1 MAHICQSVSISVLTG
16 MVESPL
22 GSKEFNSFSLFWD
35 KLELEEATIW
45 GSRAKDI
52 SDDHGIHPAFKFGP

>member
-1 MAHICQSVSISVLTG
+1 M
-16 MVESPL
+16 MESPL

-52 SDDHGIHPAFKFGP
+52 SDDHGIVLLLNLDLNAL